1 MQVSIAILKQ
11 QTFIHP
17 SDFTFM
23 LDIGVPQ
30 ELQFLHHHTCI
41 SFEIPW
47 TSSSSFW
54 CGISTE
60 VFSRSTE
67 IQKGTT
73 SKVFDFIVSV
83 PLKHFSNNLLVFK
96 EWEKALRTMH
106 RILSCFCKRKILLV
120 WRVHWWLFLQLCTVS
135 TAMLRFGKGNMYLN
149 SGGSRLTLCS
159 PTGKS
164 TEKKMVFFFSD
175 ISFQKSASS
184 CFSTRRFRDE
194 DHT

>member
-1 MQVSIAILKQ
+1 MYPRNCNFYIIIHVYHLK
-11 QTFIHP
+11 FP
-17 SDFTFM
+17 
-23 LDIGVPQ
+23 
-30 ELQFLHHHTCI
+30 EQFLFFLTWYQ
-41 SFEIPW
+41 F
-47 TSSSSFW
+47 
-54 CGISTE
+54 CG

-73 SKVFDFIVSV
+73 NASKVFEFIVSV
-83 PLKHFSNNLLVFK
+83 PLKHFSNNLLIFK

-106 RILSCFCKRKILLV
+106 RTLSCFCKRKMLLV
-120 WRVHWWLFLQLCTVS
+120 WSVHWWLFLQLRTVS

-164 TEKKMVFFFSD
+164 TEKKNGLFFFSN

-194 DHT
+194 DHS